1 MSEARLVRN
10 ISVAFAAAVIAA
22 GCAHFSQPEE
32 ITVKRINL
40 VDSSG
45 ETRLVISGDLP
56 DPVVRG
62 ERIERAITPAG
73 ILWHDEDGDESGG
86 LAVAP
91 VPAWHGAPNGK
102 VRMLTFDFTHQITDA
117 VRLGTYESDDGTAWE
132 GGLTVYDRRPFSSGP
147 IESSQGTRRIY
158 LGTQNE
164 DAGLVI
170 LDSEERERI
179 RIGVGQD
186 DVAVIEILDEAGE
199 VVYRI
204 PE

>member
-1 MSEARLVRN
+1 MSEAGLVRN
-10 ISVAFAAAVIAA
+10 ISVAFAAAVVAA
-22 GCAHFSQPEE
+22 GCVHFAQPEE

-45 ETRLVISGDLP
+45 ETRLVISGDMP

-86 LAVAP
+86 LGIAP

-102 VRMLTFDFTHQITDA
+102 VRMITFDFTHQITDA

-132 GGLTVYDRRPFSSGP
+132 GGLTVYDRRPFSPGP
-147 IESSQGTRRIY
+147 IESSQGIRRIY